1 MKINIKDVA
10 RKAGVSTAT
19 VSRVLGDF
27 TGVRD
32 KTRKKVLK
40 AVSEL
45 NYEINAV
52 ARNLRQ
58 KKTKSIGIIVG
69 NVLSQFYSV
78 IAKSVEDI
86 ANKFGYNTIC

>member
-10 RKAGVSTAT
+10 KKAGVSTAT
-19 VSRVLGDF
+19 VSRVLRDF
-27 TGVRD
+27 PGVRD
-32 KTRKKVLK
+32 KTKKEVLK

-58 KKTKSIGIIVG
+58 KKTNSIGIIVG
-69 NVLSQFYSV
+69 NVLTSFLFSY
-78 IAKSVEDI
+78 
-86 ANKFGYNTIC
+86 C